1 MLLLST
7 PERLRYVRLLVPKD
21 MRDKTLKLLQ
31 RLGVMH
37 VEVLG
42 ELSDEDRRSLSERVE
57 SVRAFSNLI
66 TAIEN
71 YYSVTIVSI
80 KREVSVENLDELLSD
95 AFNRLNAMHQ
105 EIENL
110 VSNKRRIV
118 DEINDCLKRLR
129 VLETLK
135 DKVEGGVKV
144 SELSFRGEMLFSLV
158 AVGKAGDLE
167 IFTSSLPEDLVIT
180 RGLAGDEFVVLVM
193 GATGA
198 LSRVQESI
206 NRVKAEVVEFPPL
219 DLSLL
224 DYLSGLQR
232 RVDELRSLLN
242 KTEKEL
248 SDLLSS
254 NAELLALAKVL
265 NEVVESRLSALLN
278 AASGEYLLAMEGWV
292 PEGSLGLLES
302 RLSSEIGTYL
312 VISVPTNKKPPSKL
326 RNLKFFKPFELVTRF
341 YGVPSPGEWDPTPIL
356 TYSFLVFF
364 GLMMADVVYGLLLL
378 LIVKYV
384 LDRSGFID
392 NPYSP
397 GYISLKKMLVVLATS
412 ATVFGVLSNTFAGYS
427 IAFRDG
433 VIHFVV
439 ASDVKS
445 SALTVPSFI
454 NLTDPMLFLTLALII
469 GLVHINIGHAL
480 SLAVGVKG
488 RDSGRI
494 LSEAG
499 LLIAEAFSI
508 PYILHEFLRYDL
520 IPLSVE
526 WYDYMLYASLAGVLV
541 MVIGTVKLMGGVGLF
556 MWIFNI
562 TGILGDVLSY
572 SRIAGLGIATYV
584 MAANFNK
591 LSLGIFEH
599 FSSLAPLV
607 GPLIGVLL
615 MLVVAIFMNAFNL
628 IFGSIGGF
636 VHSMRLCFVEFLL
649 KWYDGNG
656 SEFMPLTLKIERYVP
671 IGRVK

>member
-21 MRDKTLKLLQ
+21 VSDKTLKLLQ
-31 RLGVMH
+31 GLGVMH
-37 VEVLG
+37 VEILG
-42 ELSDEDRRSLSERVE
+42 ELSDEDRRSLSKRVE
-57 SVRAFSNLI
+57 DVRAFSNLI
-66 TAIEN
+66 TALES
-71 YYSVTIVSI
+71 YYNVRVVSI
-80 KREVSVENLDELLSD
+80 EREVSVENLEELLSD
-95 AFNRLNAMHQ
+95 AFNKLSAVHRNV
-105 EIENL
+105 ENL
-110 VSNKRRIV
+110 VSNKRRIA

-129 VLETLK
+129 VLEVLK
-135 DKVEGGVKV
+135 DKVGGGVKV

-167 IFTSSLPEDLVIT
+167 TFASTLPKDLVMT
-180 RGLAGDEFVVLVM
+180 WGLAGDEFVVLVM
-193 GATGA
+193 GPTGA
-198 LSRVQESI
+198 LSMVQEAIS
-206 NRVKAEVVEFPPL
+206 RVKAEVVEFPPL
-219 DLSLL
+219 DISLL
-224 DYLSGLQR
+224 EYLSGLQR
-232 RVDELRSLLN
+232 RVDELKLLLS
-242 KTEKEL
+242 KTEREL

-265 NEVVESRLSALLN
+265 NEIVESRLNALLN
-278 AASGEYLLAMEGWV
+278 AASGEYLMAMEGWV
-292 PEGSLGLLES
+292 PEDSLGLLKG

-312 VISVPTNKKPPSKL
+312 VVPVPTDKKPPSKL
-326 RNLKFFKPFELVTRF
+326 RNLKFFRPFELVTRF

-378 LIVKYV
+378 LIIKYV

-397 GYISLKKMLVVLATS
+397 GYVSLKRMLAVLATS
-412 ATVFGVLSNTFAGYS
+412 ATIFGVLSNTFAGYS

-433 VIHFVV
+433 VIHLVV

-445 SALTVPSFI
+445 SSLIVPSLI

-480 SLAVGVKG
+480 SLAVGVKA
-488 RDSGRI
+488 RDSGRV

-508 PYILHEFLRYDL
+508 PYILHEFLHYDL
-520 IPLSVE
+520 IPLSIE
-526 WYDYMLYASLAGVLV
+526 WYGYMLYTSLAGVLV
-541 MVIGTVKLMGGVGLF
+541 MVIGTVKLMGAVGLF

-591 LSLGIFEH
+591 LSLGIFEY
-599 FSSLAPLV
+599 FSGLTPLV
-607 GPLIGVLL
+607 GPLIGLLL
-615 MLVVAIFMNAFNL
+615 MFVVAAFMNAFNL

-649 KWYDGNG
+649 KWYEGNG
-656 SEFMPLTLKIERYVP
+656 SEFMPLTLKIERHVP